1 MYYNIVNS
9 GQRIRELRT
18 AGNMTRQ
25 NLADRIGISLDAL
38 RKIERGTNGAKI
50 DTLVSIAEL
59 FHISLDYLVCGCE
72 KEAEIDSFLT
82 GLNDAEV
89 QFIRNMVQNMVQNMI
104 LLRK

>member
-1 MYYNIVNS
+1 MYYNIVKS
-9 GQRIRELRT
+9 GQRIRDLRT

-25 NLADRIGISLDAL
+25 NLADKIGISLDAL
-38 RKIERGTNGAKI
+38 RKIERGVNGAKI

-72 KEAEIDSFLT
+72 KQVEIDCFLT
-82 GLNDAEV
+82 GLNETEV
-89 QFIRNMVQNMVQNMI
+89 QFVRNMVQNMVQNMI